1 MQSTTVK
8 LYEREPYLTNFTAK
22 VVGIS
27 GDMVELD
34 RTAFYP
40 GGGGQDP
47 DVGIISGLVVSD
59 VQSKGGA
66 LLHKVPGNNLQVGQE
81 VEGIIDWPR
90 RFDLMR
96 AHTGEHLLF
105 SALSRLVEDLE
116 LVKIAITPAK
126 KSFIVKG
133 KLDWDIVLQAET
145 MVNHVIATNVET
157 EDLHVTRDDP
167 LVAESRVKLERIPGD
182 RIRLVRI
189 GDFDLAACAGVH
201 VRRTGEIG
209 MLLVEKVSSAKP
221 AGDQE
226 IEFKVG
232 EEAVSRSLQ
241 LASISQQV
249 SDLYGAHPEDL
260 LKALRNQ
267 GEELERTRDALRY
280 YAKAWLG
287 ILPVERIGEASLYAA
302 VTHGLDRKTLS
313 EEATKRALSPKTACI
328 LVDEAERTLVVV
340 AVSKDLDRIDANSVL
355 QAMIKEH
362 GGKGGGNKTF
372 ASGGCGDIGSAES
385 MLEQGRDLINKTP

>member
-1 MQSTTVK
+1 
-8 LYEREPYLTNFTAK
+8 
-22 VVGIS
+22 
-27 GDMVELD
+27 MVELD

-47 DVGIISGLVVSD
+47 DVGIIAGFVVSD

-66 LLHKVPGNNLQVGQE
+66 LMHKVPGNNLQVGQE
-81 VEGIIDWPR
+81 VEGHIDWPR

-105 SALSRLVEDLE
+105 SALKRLVEDLE
-116 LVKIAITPAK
+116 LVKIAITPTK

-133 KLDWDIVLQAET
+133 KLDWDIVFQAET
-145 MVNHVIATNVET
+145 MVNHVIAKNDET
-157 EDLHVTRDDP
+157 EDVHVGRDDP

-249 SDLYGAHPEDL
+249 SELYGAHPEDL

-267 GEELERTRDALRY
+267 GEELERARDSLRY
-280 YAKAWLG
+280 YAKAWLD
-287 ILPVERIGEASLYAA
+287 ILPVERFGETSLYAA

-328 LVDEAERTLVVV
+328 LVDEAERTLVV

-372 ASGGCGDIGSAES
+372 ASGGFSDIGSAES
-385 MLEQGRDLINKTP
+385 MLERGRDLIDKTP